1 MKIRF
6 LKGDN
11 YIQLFNFSNGQA
23 LMLENDAFVYRKEGP
38 LLLDVSITNRCERQ
52 CNFCY
57 RKSQSHGYD
66 MPIEDYSFLLSQ
78 AKQCGVQQIA
88 IGGGEPTLHP
98 NFIDIL
104 EQTVE
109 SGLIP
114 NYSTNADY
122 LTDEVLIATKKYCG
136 AMAVSI
142 YDNIEN
148 YQATIERISN
158 FGIVV
163 NLHMILRSDLISR
176 YTAFLRNP
184 PDWLNKVNAIIF
196 LNYKP
201 ADGKIELCLNKTP
214 NDILTEFFDSVANF
228 EMRGVGFD
236 TCSVSFVSNYLEV
249 DSSLY
254 DYCEAAR
261 KSAYINERLIVYPCS
276 FYTAQGTNLKEKT
289 LRDIWSSSPSFESHR
304 ANAVSTCN
312 RCKHFIKCH
321 YGCIIYDINNCGQ
334 CKNETFSTK

>member
-23 LMLENDAFVYRKEGP
+23 LMLEKEAFVYRKEGP

-52 CNFCY
+52 CDFCY
-57 RKSQSHGYD
+57 RKSQSRGYD

-98 NFIDIL
+98 NFIDFL

-109 SGLIP
+109 NGLTP

-148 YQATIERISN
+148 YKATIERISN

-163 NLHMILRSDLISR
+163 NLHMILRSDLISS
-176 YTAFLRNP
+176 YTTILNNP
-184 PDWLNKVNAIIF
+184 PKWLNKVNAIIF

-201 ADGKIELCLNKTP
+201 ADGKKGLCLNRTP
-214 NDILTEFFDSVANF
+214 KDVLVEFFHSVANLKICGVRICLKSLKMYTCQAAF
-228 EMRGVGFD
+228 EDGRRH
-236 TCSVSFVSNYLEV
+236 L
-249 DSSLY
+249 
-254 DYCEAAR
+254 
-261 KSAYINERLIVYPCS
+261 PCS
-276 FYTAQGTNLKEKT
+276 
-289 LRDIWSSSPSFESHR
+289 
-304 ANAVSTCN
+304 
-312 RCKHFIKCH
+312 
-321 YGCIIYDINNCGQ
+321 
-334 CKNETFSTK
+334 